1 MKTAKIAEQRNPAS
15 HRTVVAK
22 YHSATPEIVESAI
35 KGALKAKAEWENMPW
50 NDRAAIFLKA
60 ADLLSGKWRYKVI
73 AATILGQG
81 KNAWQAEIDAA
92 AELIDFFR
100 FNVKYANDLYSIQP
114 PMNAKGVWNRTE
126 YRPLEGFVFAIPPFN
141 FTAIGGNLA
150 GAPVLLGNVV
160 LWKPSP
166 GAVLSNYF
174 VYKILEE
181 AGLPA
186 GVIQFIP
193 TVQDQVEG
201 ICDSI
206 FSHRDF
212 AGLHYTGSTAVFKK
226 LWKDIANNVDIH
238 RSYPRIVGETG
249 GKDFHVY
256 HPSADV
262 KNGVINAVRGAF
274 EYQGQKCSALS
285 RAYVARS
292 LWEKKGFKKLLVE
305 EVKKIKVGNPVEW
318 GNFMGPVM
326 FVPYQAASLIV
337 VIRDPLI
344 RFASILRLQRGMDMR
359 LLLAGEVA
367 CPTRI
372 FLIVVDDSEGYFVW
386 PTVVVSKDPKSQLMI
401 EEIFGPILTVHLI

>member
-1 MKTAKIAEQRNPAS
+1 VKTAKIAEQRNPAS

>member
-22 YHSATPEIVESAI
+22 YHSATPEVVESAI
-35 KGALKAKAEWENMPW
+35 NGALNAKAKWENMPW

-60 ADLLSGKWRYKVI
+60 ADLLSGKWRYKVM

-100 FNVKYANDLYSIQP
+100 FNVKYANDIYSIQP
-114 PMNAKGVWNRTE
+114 PMNSKGVWNRTE
-126 YRPLEGFVFAIPPFN
+126 YRPLEGFVFAIAPFN
-141 FTAIGGNLA
+141 FTAIGGNLV

-166 GAVLSNYF
+166 SAVLSNYF
-174 VYKILEE
+174 VYKVLEE

-193 TVQDQVEG
+193 TVHDQVEA
-201 ICDSI
+201 ICDFI
-206 FSHRDF
+206 FGHRDF

-226 LWKDIANNVDIH
+226 LWKDIANKVDVH

-292 LWEKKGFKKLLVE
+292 LWEKKGFKKLLME
-305 EVKKIKVGNPVEW
+305 EVKKIKVGNPVDW

-326 FVPYQAASLIV
+326 FVPSQSVSLIV

-344 RFASILRLQRGMDMR
+344 RFPSILRLRREMDMR
-359 LLLAGEVA
+359 LLLAGKVTF
-367 CPTRI
+367 PTG
-372 FLIVVDDSEGYFVW
+372 FC
-386 PTVVVSKDPKSQLMI
+386 
-401 EEIFGPILTVHLI
+401 

>member
-1 MKTAKIAEQRNPAS
+1 MHRQRRSSSPLVSRLSDSKVKTGQLAEQRNPAS
-15 HRTVVAK
+15 HRTVVAR
-22 YHSATPEIVESAI
+22 YHSATPEIVDSAI
-35 KGALKAKAEWENMPW
+35 KSALKAKQEWENMPW

-60 ADLLSGKWRYKVI
+60 ADLLSGKWRYKVM
-73 AATILGQG
+73 AATMLGQG

-92 AELIDFFR
+92 AELIDFLR
-100 FNVKYANDLYSIQP
+100 FNVKYANDLYAIQP

-126 YRPLEGFVFAIPPFN
+126 YRPLEGFVFAITPFN

-150 GAPVLLGNVV
+150 AAPALLGNVV

-166 GAVLSNYF
+166 SAVLSNYF
-174 VYKILEE
+174 IYKVLEE
-181 AGLPA
+181 AGLPK

-193 TVQDQVEG
+193 AAQDQVEG

-206 FSHRDF
+206 FAHRDF

-226 LWKDIANNVDIH
+226 LWKDIANNIDVH
-238 RSYPRIVGETG
+238 RSYPRVVGETG

-292 LWEKKGFKKLLVE
+292 LWEKRGFKKLLLE

-318 GNFMGPVM
+318 GNFVGPLM
-326 FVPYQAASLIV
+326 FAPSQRVKLIV
-337 VIRDPLI
+337 VTKGRLTRRP
-344 RFASILRLQRGMDMR
+344 STLRSPREMDTR
-359 LLLAGEVA
+359 LLPAGKVS
-367 CPTRI
+367 
-372 FLIVVDDSEGYFVW
+372 LVVDFAHHSR
-386 PTVVVSKDPKSQLMI
+386 
-401 EEIFGPILTVHLI
+401 